1 MLKPPGTAFKRVSVA
16 STLCPA
22 CAQRIEHPTN
32 YVISV
37 MHAESPNRIVTRLV
51 ANELIVIHVCT
62 TSPEVT
68 PSDPSID

>member
-1 MLKPPGTAFKRVSVA
+1 MLKPPGPAFKRVSVA
-16 STLCPA
+16 STLCQA

-37 MHAESPNRIVTRLV
+37 MRAERPNRIDTRLG
-51 ANELIVIHVCT
+51 ANELIVIHACT

-68 PSDPSID
+68 PSDPTAD